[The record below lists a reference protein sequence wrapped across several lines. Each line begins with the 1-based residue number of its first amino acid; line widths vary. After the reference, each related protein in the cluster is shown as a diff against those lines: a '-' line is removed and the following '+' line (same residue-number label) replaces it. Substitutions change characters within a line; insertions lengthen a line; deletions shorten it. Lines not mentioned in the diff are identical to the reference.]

1 MAASSE
7 PMIIGNENQKQE
19 LDANFGQLYRQ
30 VPSKEAG
37 GSFELRPGV
46 KLLLYVRRP
55 EAPQSVPPSI
65 LKP

>member
-7 PMIIGNENQKQE
+7 PLIIGNENQKQE

-30 VPSKEAG
+30 VPSKEEG
-37 GSFELRPGV
+37 GTFELRPGV

-55 EAPQSVPPSI
+55 EAPQSNPPPI
-65 LKP
+65 QYP